1 MPVSIYQQG
10 RLLAVIVLM
19 ICLLGVV
26 AALRMPVQMIPDLS
40 AQVIEINTRWS
51 GATPRDVEQE
61 ILIEQERHLRNLP
74 NLAHMESVASAG
86 SAEITLEFPPGT
98 DLDQRMLD
106 VVNALNKVP
115 GYPEN
120 VDQPSINSSSF
131 SENPFMYFSVTPQPG
146 NPMQLDMDMVGD
158 FLDSQVR
165 PVMERVKGVSSVSM
179 RGGTERQIKISI
191 QPEKLAQRGLRLSD
205 VRRTIQARNRDI
217 SAGDIESGKRRYLLR
232 TQGRFTNIDEMGELI
247 IQHQNGVSTYLKDVA
262 DIQFDHYEKSSFAFV
277 NGERAVTL
285 SVQKEP
291 GANVLQ
297 IKQDMLQTIERLG
310 QDTLQPNG
318 MRIQMIGDDVRY
330 VQASIKSVV
339 INLGL
344 GAFLASLIL
353 YVFMRSGRATL
364 YCLLGLPVCT
374 IAAFIGLIVFD
385 RSINVISLAGIT
397 FAIGMTLDN
406 SIVVLESI
414 EQKLHQGMNKLEA
427 AIAGVKDV
435 WTAVIASSATTVLVF
450 TPIVF
455 IQLEAGQLYS
465 DIAITV
471 SASILASM
479 LFALFILP
487 AACAYFG
494 LAAAREHDYNRSWQ
508 MKLIRG
514 LNSGAKRRLLAIGI
528 SIAGTLGLAIA
539 YLPAAEY
546 LPEGEEPK
554 AFSLMIAP
562 AGYNLSEMNQ
572 IAGEV
577 KTKLDEAI
585 NKDPAESVEAGELP
599 ALRYYLMQVSS
610 GALFALSE
618 PQDHAQLDTMMDE
631 MVSLFKSYPGMRAF
645 SSRGSIISSNQG
657 GTRTVV
663 LNVSGPDQ
671 EDIFNTAKNIMSRAQ
686 EVFDKP
692 RLNSRPSSLSLD
704 QPLLEITPKW
714 QRLAEVGLDT
724 ESFGM
729 TVAAFSDGAYV
740 GEYIDGDKKVDMFLF
755 SRSHPDLSME
765 DLAQIPIYTSNETI
779 LPLSS
784 LADIR
789 EVTASKDIRRVE
801 GLRTVSVHLLPPPS
815 VPLAAAVDKVRH
827 ELIPML
833 KDKGEVAP
841 KVNISITGAADQLD
855 ATQEALFNNFI
866 VAAVLI
872 YLLLVVILS
881 HWIYPSLI
889 LTTVPLGIA
898 GGVVGLVMANSLG
911 QILPDF
917 GLPAFQQSFDMITML
932 GFVILLGTVV
942 NNPILIVCQAR
953 ANIQQG
959 AESVLKAVNQAVAQR
974 LKPIIMSTV
983 TTVFGLAPL
992 VFIPSPGSELYQ
1004 GVGIV
1009 VMMGILFSVLVTL
1022 IFLPCLLI
1030 SWFEVQRYFSS
1041 KRENKAVL
1049 EEPLV

>member
-10 RLLAVIVLM
+10 RLLAVIILM
-19 ICLLGVV
+19 ICLIGVV

-40 AQVIEINTRWS
+40 SQVIKIETHWP
-51 GATPRDVEQE
+51 GATPRDIEQE

-86 SAEITLEFPPGT
+86 SAEITLEFPAGT

-120 VDQPSINSSSF
+120 VDQPSIYSSSF

-158 FLDSQVR
+158 FIDSQVR
-165 PVMERVKGVSSVSM
+165 PVMERVEGVSSIYM
-179 RGGTERQIKISI
+179 NGGTERQIRINI
-191 QPEKLAQRGLRLSD
+191 QPEKLAQRGLILND
-205 VRRTIQARNRDI
+205 VRRAIQARNRDI

-232 TQGRFTNIDEMGELI
+232 TQGRFTSIDDIGELI
-247 IQHQNGVSTYLKDVA
+247 IQHKNGISTYLKDVA

-277 NGERAVTL
+277 NGERAITL

-297 IKQDMLQTIERLG
+297 IKRDMLQTIERLR
-310 QDTLQPNG
+310 QDTLQPEG

-330 VQASIKSVV
+330 VQASIKSVI

-344 GAFLASLIL
+344 GALLASLIL

-414 EQKLHQGMNKLEA
+414 EQKLHQGLNKLEA

-487 AACAYFG
+487 AACAQFG
-494 LAAAREHDYNRSWQ
+494 LAAARERNYNRSWQ
-508 MKLIRG
+508 MTLIRG
-514 LNSGAKRRLLAIGI
+514 LNSGVKRRFLAIGI

-539 YLPAAEY
+539 WMPAAEY

-562 AGYNLSEMNQ
+562 AGYNLSEMKQ
-572 IAGEV
+572 IGSQV
-577 KTKLDEAI
+577 KIKLDEAL
-585 NKDPAESVEAGELP
+585 NKDPSEPVKDSEIP
-599 ALRYYLMQVSS
+599 ALRYYLMQVGS
-610 GALFALSE
+610 GALFVLSE
-618 PQDHAQLDTMMDE
+618 PEDHAQLDTMMDE
-631 MVSLFKSYPGMRAF
+631 LVSLFKSYPGMRAF

-663 LNVSGPDQ
+663 LNVSGANQ
-671 EDIFNTAKNIMSRAQ
+671 EAIFSTAKNIMRRAQ

-692 RLNSRPSSLSLD
+692 RLNSQPSSLSLD
-704 QPLLEITPKW
+704 QPLLEITPDW
-714 QRLAEVGLDT
+714 QRLAEAGLDA

-729 TVAAFSDGAYV
+729 TVAAFSDGAYA
-740 GEYIDGDKKVDMFLF
+740 GEYIDGDKKVDIFLF
-755 SRSHPDLSME
+755 SRSHPEVTME
-765 DLAQIPIYTSNETI
+765 DLAQIPVYTPNGVI

-789 EVTASKDIRRVE
+789 EVTASKDIRRIE
-801 GLRTVSVHLLPPPS
+801 GQRTVSVHLIPPPS
-815 VPLAAAVDKVRH
+815 VPLAEAVDKVRY
-827 ELIPML
+827 ELIPLL
-833 KDKGEVAP
+833 KTEAEIASE
-841 KVNISITGAADQLD
+841 VNISITGAADQLD

-866 VAAVLI
+866 VAAALI

-881 HWIYPSLI
+881 HWIYPTLI

-898 GGVVGLVMANSLG
+898 GGVVGLVMANGLG
-911 QILPDF
+911 HILPEF

-953 ANIQQG
+953 ANLQQG
-959 AESVLKAVNQAVAQR
+959 AGSVLIAVNQAVAQR

-1009 VMMGILFSVLVTL
+1009 VMMGILFSVLITL

-1030 SWFEVQRYFSS
+1030 SWFEIQQRFRTRQET
-1041 KRENKAVL
+1041 KNLHEENV
-1049 EEPLV
+1049 